1 MDVSRSI
8 GWRQGLEN
16 GRGSREPR
24 PFRVACVAAS
34 HPERLQRWQLA
45 FDTCESQPRGLV
57 FAAMGLDQ
65 LLDLVIANRWEILAV
80 IFGIAS
86 VYLSTREHIWSWP
99 TGIVNVSLYFVVFLE
114 AKLYAD
120 MGLQVVYL
128 ILSVYGWYE
137 WLYGGENR
145 TELHVSRVTRS
156 LGVRLAVM
164 GIVGA
169 ALLGTALAR
178 FTDAALPYLDSA
190 TTTTSLVAQWMM
202 TRKILENWAVW
213 VVVDVVYIGM
223 FIFKHLYLTAGLYA
237 VFLVLAASGYIQWKR
252 SLAERERETGNREQ
266 GTGNREPLS
275 A

>member
-1 MDVSRSI
+1 MSF
-8 GWRQGLEN
+8 N
-16 GRGSREPR
+16 
-24 PFRVACVAAS
+24 
-34 HPERLQRWQLA
+34 
-45 FDTCESQPRGLV
+45 TCESKPRGLV

-164 GIVGA
+164 GIAGA

-202 TRKILENWAVW
+202 TRKILENWVVW
-213 VVVDVVYIGM
+213 MVVDVVYIGM

-237 VFLVLAASGYIQWKR
+237 VFLVLAASGYVQWKR
-252 SLAERERETGNREQ
+252 SLAERERESGNRGQ